1 MVTIT
6 QYLYVENCTQRVVV
20 STSRGAQGPK
30 NKLPDYSADMGHC
43 GRHKHLW
50 KQNLSSFGQT
60 QLIIIFPSKIS
71 SWCVN
76 DDDIAGAAAAAAINC
91 HSLANISHITMDN
104 NNEIFDGEMIMN
116 WVSAGAPCI
125 VDLQ

>member
-1 MVTIT
+1 MLYRLVVFTIS
-6 QYLYVENCTQRVVV
+6 V
-20 STSRGAQGPK
+20 SETPSHYH
-30 NKLPDYSADMGHC
+30 LPS
-43 GRHKHLW
+43 
-50 KQNLSSFGQT
+50 NT
-60 QLIIIFPSKIS
+60 S